1 MKMIDK
7 TVLARY
13 NAGIEKDRLRTGM
26 GIIEFERTKEI
37 LVEKLP
43 KAPAVIY
50 DIGGGYGEYAWW
62 LASLGYE
69 VHLFDISETNIKMSE
84 DLKHEYP
91 NVQLESA
98 EVCDARSIPRKSKS
112 ADAVLLMG
120 PLYSI
125 TEYEERILAIKE
137 SYRLLK
143 DNGVLFTAALTP
155 YGGLLHRITVYR
167 NFDDNKACELDD
179 PNVISMFERALID
192 GAYINPERKIARG
205 LGSSHLHT
213 AKELKEE
220 LLCGGFKTESVHGVM
235 GGAWLA
241 PNLDGL
247 LANSETKEVLLKTV
261 RMLDTHEEINITK
274 IDKDEPVITSIEGNP
289 SEWTKENVT
298 LKVNA
303 SDNLSG
309 LAPKAYSFDGGTTW
323 QTENTKEYTE
333 NTSNIEIQ
341 VRDKAGNIST
351 QIVNITKITK
361 LTGIEITNAPGKVE
375 YIEGQTFDKTGMIVT
390 AIYDNGTRE
399 VIEEYTINPERELT
413 QEDTKVIISYTEKG
427 ITKTVEQEIAV
438 AIKSITGIEV
448 KTAPRKVNYKIGER
462 LNTEGLVLIVR
473 YDNGAAEEITEGYEC
488 TPTTLNIVGTQEI
501 TVTYGGQTSTFNVI
515 VIKKGDVNGDNLVDF
530 IDILQINK
538 HRLGK
543 IQLAGTDLE
552 AADVNEDG
560 NIDFMDILQI
570 NKYRLGK
577 INSL

>member
-112 ADAVLLMG
+112 ADAILLMG

-179 PNVISMFERALID
+179 PDVISMFERALTD
-192 GAYINPERKIARG
+192 GCYLNPERKIARG

-241 PNLDGL
+241 PNLDEL

-261 RMLDTHEEINITK
+261 RMLDTHEEII
-274 IDKDEPVITSIEGNP
+274 G
-289 SEWTKENVT
+289 
-298 LKVNA
+298 
-303 SDNLSG
+303 LSG
-309 LAPKAYSFDGGTTW
+309 HLLAVSR
-323 QTENTKEYTE
+323 KE
-333 NTSNIEIQ
+333 
-341 VRDKAGNIST
+341 
-351 QIVNITKITK
+351 
-361 LTGIEITNAPGKVE
+361 
-375 YIEGQTFDKTGMIVT
+375 
-390 AIYDNGTRE
+390 
-399 VIEEYTINPERELT
+399 
-413 QEDTKVIISYTEKG
+413 
-427 ITKTVEQEIAV
+427 
-438 AIKSITGIEV
+438 
-448 KTAPRKVNYKIGER
+448 
-462 LNTEGLVLIVR
+462 
-473 YDNGAAEEITEGYEC
+473 
-488 TPTTLNIVGTQEI
+488 
-501 TVTYGGQTSTFNVI
+501 
-515 VIKKGDVNGDNLVDF
+515 
-530 IDILQINK
+530 
-538 HRLGK
+538 
-543 IQLAGTDLE
+543 
-552 AADVNEDG
+552 
-560 NIDFMDILQI
+560 
-570 NKYRLGK
+570 
-577 INSL
+577 